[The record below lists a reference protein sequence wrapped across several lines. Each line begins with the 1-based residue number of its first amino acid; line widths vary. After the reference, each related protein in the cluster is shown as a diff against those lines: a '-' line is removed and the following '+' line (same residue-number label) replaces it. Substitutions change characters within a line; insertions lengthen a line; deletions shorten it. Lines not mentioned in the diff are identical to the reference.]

1 MDRLKLQLE
10 QRKTQLALLEEKKA
24 ENELELKKEKKFL
37 LESFLKSREE
47 NKQLLEIQQQ
57 FMHFDQSNDQQQFIP
72 NQQNYNDDQIIN
84 ENEFDLQNYENNI
97 EEQQM
102 YDNNNSQ

>member
-1 MDRLKLQLE
+1 ME

-47 NKQLLEIQQQ
+47 NKHLLEMQQQ
-57 FMHFDQSNDQQQFIP
+57 YMQFEQFNDQQQIIQA
-72 NQQNYNDDQIIN
+72 QQNYNDDQIIN
-84 ENEFDLQNYENNI
+84 ENDFDL
-97 EEQQM
+97 
-102 YDNNNSQ
+102 

>member
-47 NKQLLEIQQQ
+47 NKHLLEMQQQ
-57 FMHFDQSNDQQQFIP
+57 FMRFDQSNDQRQFMP

-84 ENEFDLQNYENNI
+84 EHEFDL
-97 EEQQM
+97 
-102 YDNNNSQ
+102 